1 MNSID
6 VGLYTVPHNILGKAK
21 KEDEGLIVDKGGVYR
36 NENYIFMLF
45 FYLLNSNLDNKK
57 NNFSEDMGYSLEN
70 STFIKV
76 LLNNIRTRQD
86 AFCFSNYINDR
97 CLNNK
102 NRVNAITEA
111 LIQALNRV
119 DNNENVNYDYNN
131 YTNVVDNDFNAN
143 PSPTDP
149 GINPKFLLIIIKR
162 FIINQN
168 LKQDYII
175 RFIRLIFKV
184 FENNRRYYNYSIMLI
199 DFLIELFS
207 FYLRKYIPQFQKEI
221 MNLMDWLRQYPI
233 SPKLYKIEEISL
245 YKYQHKNYADDL
257 DENIIKE
264 FDNKEF
270 DSTNKKLDIL
280 ASIYKNEI
288 KNDIKYEK
296 DLDLSD
302 FKFIIGD
309 IIYYGE
315 EEAVVE
321 ESLDE
326 MIKIKITN
334 NNKQNK
340 KEKKINNK
348 KEIWV
353 ETDYEKIR
361 IKELNNGNQM
371 K

>member
-1 MNSID
+1 MVKTI
-6 VGLYTVPHNILGKAK
+6 
-21 KEDEGLIVDKGGVYR
+21 
-36 NENYIFMLF
+36 
-45 FYLLNSNLDNKK
+45 
-57 NNFSEDMGYSLEN
+57 
-70 STFIKV
+70 
-76 LLNNIRTRQD
+76 
-86 AFCFSNYINDR
+86 
-97 CLNNK
+97 
-102 NRVNAITEA
+102 
-111 LIQALNRV
+111 
-119 DNNENVNYDYNN
+119 
-131 YTNVVDNDFNAN
+131 
-143 PSPTDP
+143 
-149 GINPKFLLIIIKR
+149 
-162 FIINQN
+162 
-168 LKQDYII
+168 
-175 RFIRLIFKV
+175 
-184 FENNRRYYNYSIMLI
+184 
-199 DFLIELFS
+199 
-207 FYLRKYIPQFQKEI
+207 
-221 MNLMDWLRQYPI
+221 
-233 SPKLYKIEEISL
+233 PKLYKIEEISL

-334 NNKQNK
+334 NNKQHK